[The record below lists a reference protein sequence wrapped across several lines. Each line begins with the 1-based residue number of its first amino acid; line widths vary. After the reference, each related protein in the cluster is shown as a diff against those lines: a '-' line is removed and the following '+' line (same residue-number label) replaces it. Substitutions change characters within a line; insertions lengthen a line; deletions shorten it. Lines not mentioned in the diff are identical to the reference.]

1 MLNGLMNM
9 EKGRYYYKKD
19 ENDKDILVDDNYG
32 NVFPQHQVMME
43 WEKPYM
49 EAMVEKLNP
58 SGDVLEIG
66 FGLGYSANAIQKF
79 DINSHTIIEAD
90 ENVLKKLK
98 EWAPLQKHK
107 VNIIEG
113 CWQEKLP
120 SMVQKFDKF
129 FFDDATHPNYT
140 ESIHVRRHVY
150 FYQQIVQKNVKKGA
164 QITWFSGG
172 GSSAISFPCSVF
184 MRWDMYEFIIDIPE
198 NVTGEG
204 YGNPKEIISKQKMY
218 IPIITFN
225 ADSSEMGEYA
235 FSMLKL

>member
-1 MLNGLMNM
+1 
-9 EKGRYYYKKD
+9 
-19 ENDKDILVDDNYG
+19 
-32 NVFPQHQVMME
+32 MME

-90 ENVLKKLK
+90 ENVLEKLR

-113 CWQEKLP
+113 CWQYYLP
-120 SMVQKFDKF
+120 SMTQKFDNF
-129 FFDDATHPNYT
+129 FFDDTEHPEYPNPPYL
-140 ESIHVRRHVY
+140 RFAN
-150 FYQQIVQKNVKKGA
+150 FYYQIVHKNVKKGA

-235 FSMLKL
+235 FKIKL

>member
-1 MLNGLMNM
+1 MLQQQ
-9 EKGRYYYKKD
+9 YKID
-19 ENDKDILVDDNYG
+19 EQGKEILLQDNK
-32 NVFPQHQVMME
+32 NQVMME

-66 FGLGYSANAIQKF
+66 FGMGYSANAIQKF

-113 CWQEKLP
+113 CWQSCLP
-120 SMVQKFDKF
+120 TITQKFDNF
-129 FFDDATHPNYT
+129 FFDDTEHPEYPSPPHLRFAN
-140 ESIHVRRHVY
+140 
-150 FYQQIVQKNVKKGA
+150 FYYQIVHKNVKKGA
-164 QITWFSGG
+164 KFAWWFSNNFLF
-172 GSSAISFPCSVF
+172 FPCSVF
-184 MRWDMYEFIIDIPE
+184 MKWEMYEFTTNIPE
-198 NVTGEG
+198 SIMRGG
-204 YGNPKEIISKQKMY
+204 YENPREMLLKQKMY

-225 ADSSEMGEYA
+225 TDSSEMGEYA
-235 FSMLKL
+235 FKIKL

>member
-1 MLNGLMNM
+1 MISFNIENND
-9 EKGRYYYKKD
+9 RYHYKKD
-19 ENDKDILVDDNYG
+19 KDNKDILTDANG
-32 NVFPQHQVMME
+32 QNQVMME

-66 FGLGYSANAIQKF
+66 FGMGYSANAIQKF

-113 CWQEKLP
+113 CWQYHLP
-120 SMVQKFDKF
+120 SMTQKFDSF
-129 FFDDATHPNYT
+129 FVDDYAHPKYPDPNNIRG
-140 ESIHVRRHVY
+140 SY
-150 FYQQIVQKNVKKGA
+150 FYHQIVQKNVKRGA
-164 QITWFSGG
+164 KYTWFC
-172 GSSAISFPCSVF
+172 SSSFNVFPCSVF
-184 MRWDMYEFIIDIPE
+184 MRWDMYEFAVDIPE
-198 NVTGEG
+198 NISNRS
-204 YGNPKEIISKQKMY
+204 YGDPERIISKQKMY

-225 ADSSEMGEYA
+225 ADSSEMGDYA
-235 FSMLKL
+235 YKLAGWP

>member
-1 MLNGLMNM
+1 MSLMYN
-9 EKGRYYYKKD
+9 KD
-19 ENDKDILVDDNYG
+19 ENNKDILTDATG
-32 NVFPQHQVMME
+32 THQVMME

-79 DINSHTIIEAD
+79 DINSHTIIEQD
-90 ENVLKKLK
+90 KNVLKKLK

-113 CWQEKLP
+113 YWQDNLP
-120 SMVQKFDKF
+120 SMIQKFDSF
-129 FFDDATHPNYT
+129 LFDDYPHPNYP
-140 ESIHVRRHVY
+140 SPIQLRFLY

-164 QITWFSGG
+164 TLTWFYEYDFYL
-172 GSSAISFPCSVF
+172 FPCSVF
-184 MRWDMYEFIIDIPE
+184 IRWEMYEFPLEIPP
-198 NVTGEG
+198 NITTRG
-204 YGNPKEIISKQKMY
+204 YGDPVGIVSRQGMY

-225 ADSSEMGEYA
+225 ADSSEMGRYSFRSNETVLH
-235 FSMLKL
+235 M